1 VRVSKAQGERIPTF
15 KQGAENHC
23 RSVNALQADL
33 LHLVHGDSVPEDQ
46 LHAFLGWYS
55 NSAADRPETRPAPR
69 TRKGSHDAATR
80 HDDNVGDDDDADI
93 NKSAS
98 HHHNQQHQQQQQPQ
112 RRGLKLTTGNDDA
125 RSPPTSDLSV
135 DTPGAATPNRS
146 YIHVINVFIRA
157 TLCYGP
163 VSVCLS
169 VSVTSRSYTGCT
181 DRAGFWRGSF
191 SFLQRILHCVV
202 SKFG

>member
-1 VRVSKAQGERIPTF
+1 
-15 KQGAENHC
+15 
-23 RSVNALQADL
+23 
-33 LHLVHGDSVPEDQ
+33 VPEDQ

-69 TRKGSHDAATR
+69 TRKGSHDATTR

-98 HHHNQQHQQQQQPQ
+98 HHHHQQQQQQQPQPQ

-163 VSVCLS
+163 VSVCVCHKSELY
-169 VSVTSRSYTGCT
+169 RLH
-181 DRAGFWRGSF
+181 GS
-191 SFLQRILHCVV
+191 SWFLARKLQLPSTYPTLCC
-202 SKFG
+202 K